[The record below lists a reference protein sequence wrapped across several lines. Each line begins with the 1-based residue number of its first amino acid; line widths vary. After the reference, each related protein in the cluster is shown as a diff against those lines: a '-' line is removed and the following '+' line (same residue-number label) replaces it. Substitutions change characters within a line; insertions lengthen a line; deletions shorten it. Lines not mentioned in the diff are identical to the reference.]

1 MLVESFF
8 RSHMNS
14 PHYQVM
20 CTWGLSGA
28 IRANFSPDIYIWVDA
43 LGNSEL
49 SSEIATSL
57 PGTSTV
63 LTTTLAEAFAVADW
77 VTQHQLERQQRLS
90 VLVVCADEKTHSIA
104 DQLAAGAVIDR
115 LANNGL
121 DAMSPEAAVAN
132 AAYTQL
138 KRATTHLIKASE
150 AAKTVAELPTH
161 LSVDETLPTDSVR
174 VLRK

>member
-1 MLVESFF
+1 
-8 RSHMNS
+8 MNS

-20 CTWGLSGA
+20 CTWGLSGV

-43 LGNSEL
+43 LGSSQL
-49 SSEIATSL
+49 SGEIASSL
-57 PGTSTV
+57 PGTATV
-63 LTTTLAEAFAVADW
+63 LTTTFAEAFAVADW
-77 VTQHQLERQQRLS
+77 VTQHQLNRQQRLS

-115 LANNGL
+115 LAHNGL

-138 KRATTHLIKASE
+138 RRATTHLITASE
-150 AAKTVAELPTH
+150 AAKAVAELPTN
-161 LSVDETLPTDSVR
+161 LSVNESLTTESVR